1 MSEQKTRMEEIKVRG
16 TKVIE
21 KIKVLVRAGN
31 VRRLIIKNEE
41 GKALVDL
48 PLTVGVVGAILAP
61 QVAVLGAIVALLID
75 GSIVVEKLEAV
86 VEEPVAD
93 LFEI

>member
-1 MSEQKTRMEEIKVRG
+1 MSAQKVHIEEIKVRG

-21 KIKVLVRAGN
+21 KIKAVVRAGN
-31 VRRLIIKNEE
+31 IRRLIIKNKE

-61 QVAVLGAIVALLID
+61 QVAVFGAIVALLID

-86 VEEPVAD
+86 AEEPVAD

>member
-1 MSEQKTRMEEIKVRG
+1 MSEQKVRIEEIKVRG
-16 TKVIE
+16 TKVIQ
-21 KIKVLVRAGN
+21 KIKAVVRAGN
-31 VRRLIIKNEE
+31 MRRLIIKNKQ

-75 GSIVVEKLEAV
+75 GSIVVEKLEAAA
-86 VEEPVAD
+86 EEPVVD